1 MKIKYMRSYFKI
13 LSFWAFL
20 LILFS
25 LINMNIVNSE
35 GMTSEVRDFDEGFV
49 LNYIQK
55 IYEISPSSL
64 EKGYSGVLNE
74 KDAFRINI
82 KEKDYY
88 VIVWNISEGVKI
100 VFQNERQ
107 SDLGLNQTMIV
118 DIDRDGDLDVKLTL
132 ESIEGSGED
141 RKVRI
146 FIKKFFEKELVP
158 LGDYFEL
165 FDVTVRL
172 KDHVIYSSRNLG
184 AFIVFENFGEG
195 PSEIEIVYSII
206 NEEGEEVY
214 RGIDSKVVM
223 TEDSVVKDFH
233 FLELPL
239 GKYVLRTEIFYGD
252 NQTGDSEQGF
262 EIIEKS
268 TFSILKGF
276 FIFILILISIFMLI
290 IFFKKKVNLER

>member
-1 MKIKYMRSYFKI
+1 MRSYFKI
-13 LSFWAFL
+13 LSFCVFL

-25 LINMNIVNSE
+25 LMNTKIVDAG
-35 GMTSEVRDFDEGFV
+35 GMTSEIRDFDEEFV

-55 IYEISPSSL
+55 IYEVSPSSL

-74 KDAFRINI
+74 KDAFRINV

-88 VIVWNISEGVKI
+88 IIVWNISEDVEI
-100 VFQNERQ
+100 IFPNERQ
-107 SDLGLNQTMIV
+107 STLNLNQTIIA
-118 DIDRDGDLDVKLTL
+118 DIDQDGKLDIKLTL
-132 ESIEGSGED
+132 ESIEKSGENK
-141 RKVRI
+141 KVNI
-146 FIKKFFEKELVP
+146 FIKKFFEQELIP
-158 LGDYFEL
+158 SGDYFEL

-172 KDHVIYSSRNLG
+172 ADNTIYSSGDLS
-184 AFIVFENFGEG
+184 AFIEFENFGNG

-223 TEDSVVKDFH
+223 TEDSVVKDFY

-239 GKYVLRTEIFYGD
+239 GKYVLRTDIFYGD
-252 NQTGDSEQGF
+252 DQTGDSEQRF

-268 TFSILKGF
+268 AFSIIRGF
-276 FIFILILISIFMLI
+276 LIFISILTGLFMLI
-290 IFFKKKVNLER
+290 AFFKKK